1 MDIIRDINKVTVE
14 EMDVNDQY
22 YDKGCD
28 LGLRFT

>member
-1 MDIIRDINKVTVE
+1 MDIIRDINKVAVE